1 MTESHDGGASH
12 RAPRLTIRTRHT
24 LGADGEDKT
33 ATTVFCPVQE
43 RSVAVAECEGC
54 TKFHSLH
61 FDPGSR
67 LTTVH
72 CESMEAPVAPE
83 EEAALRDAAGGL
95 PDPQTPLA
103 EIMTKD
109 VVCVR
114 GEVDINVIR
123 DLMVERGF
131 GGVPVVDDEG
141 RPIGIISRADVLR
154 SEHDREGG
162 EEAERVT
169 AKPHEREAIGFEP
182 GFHVFEPAKVLARDV
197 MSPLVLALH
206 ESSNIGQ
213 ASSLMAYEGVHRLPV
228 VADDGKVVG
237 LLSSLDVLRWFGR
250 RSGYLIPSGAVRRHG

>member
-1 MTESHDGGASH
+1 MPESHDGAALH

-24 LGADGEDKT
+24 LGADGEDQT

-43 RSVAVAECEGC
+43 RSVAVDECEHC
-54 TKFHSLH
+54 AKFHALH

-67 LTTVH
+67 LTTLH
-72 CESMEAPVAPE
+72 CDSRQAPVAPE
-83 EEAALRDAAGGL
+83 EEAALRDAAGGP
-95 PDPQTPLA
+95 PDPETPLA

-114 GEVDINVIR
+114 ADVDISVIR
-123 DLMVERGF
+123 DLMVDRGF
-131 GGVPVVDDEG
+131 GGVPVVDADG

-154 SEHDREGG
+154 SEHDREGA

-169 AKPHEREAIGFEP
+169 AAPHERDNLGLGP
-182 GFHVFEPAKVLARDV
+182 GFHVFEPAKILARDV

-228 VADDGKVVG
+228 VSDDGKVVG

>member
-1 MTESHDGGASH
+1 MTDSHDGGGTH
-12 RAPRLTIRTRHT
+12 RAPRLTIRTRHI
-24 LGADGEDKT
+24 LGADGADQT
-33 ATTVFCPVQE
+33 ATTVFCPVVE
-43 RSVAVAECEGC
+43 RSVAVADCERC
-54 TKFHSLH
+54 EKFHSLH

-67 LTTVH
+67 ITTLH
-72 CESMEAPVAPE
+72 CNSAGAPVAPE
-83 EEAALRDAAGGL
+83 EEAALRDAAGG
-95 PDPQTPLA
+95 PVDPETPLA
-103 EIMTKD
+103 EIMTKE

-114 GEVDINVIR
+114 ADVDLEVIR

-131 GGVPVVDDEG
+131 GGVPVVDPDG
-141 RPIGIISRADVLR
+141 RPVGIISRADVLR

-162 EEAERVT
+162 DESERVT
-169 AKPHEREAIGFEP
+169 AQPHERENLGFGK

-206 ESSNIGQ
+206 ENSNIGQ